1 MSRGIL
7 AGPCVAFAL
16 VVATAALCGCAVN
29 RPELSK
35 PELER
40 RAEMTR
46 AQMVDDHRVVTR
58 KLVNRMRNEQA
69 EHEARLARGEPSEP
83 PTFDVLI
90 LSGGGDHGAFG
101 AGVLRGWGQATGPL
115 SRPKFDVVTGV
126 STGAL
131 IAPFAFIG
139 DDAAYDQIVRLYREP
154 KKDWVAL
161 RGLLF
166 FLPWQES
173 FADTKG
179 LRRDLERELPRRVIQ
194 RMADESRE
202 GRVLQIGTT
211 NLDMGVTRGFALGEE
226 SEQAAYTG
234 EYKRI
239 YDILMASAAIPGA
252 FPPVVID
259 DELYVDGGTTSN
271 ILFGSNLRSREAVI
285 GAWKETHPGRP
296 TSRIRFW
303 VIINN
308 QLGVAPTQVQPKWPS
323 IVGHSL
329 STSIRFSTIA
339 SLRNLA
345 AQAELIRAV
354 DGFPAEFR
362 YIAIPDSWRAPVDG
376 VFMKETMESLADLG
390 EQLGADPTNWREE
403 LPDR

>member
-1 MSRGIL
+1 MRPRFTACCTNAFGNSNGIRVAITGVGGYIRCMWTSRGRNTEAACRQSSL
-7 AGPCVAFAL
+7 NVGKAFRAGLLTL
-16 VVATAALCGCAVN
+16 VLIAGGCAVN
-29 RPELSK
+29 RPALKKE
-35 PELER
+35 ELEK
-40 RAEMTR
+40 RAARTREEMVR
-46 AQMVDDHRVVTR
+46 DYRVVTQ
-58 KLVNRMRNEQA
+58 KLVDRMDHELA
-69 EHEARLARGEPSEP
+69 EHADAVAAGKSADA

-90 LSGGGDHGAFG
+90 LSGGGDYGAFG
-101 AGVLRGWGQATGPL
+101 AGVLKGWGKVNGPL
-115 SRPKFDVVTGV
+115 TRPRFDVVTGV

-139 DDAAYDQIVRLYREP
+139 DDEAYDQIVKLYREP

-179 LRRDLERELPRRVIQ
+179 LRRDLQRELPPKLIQ
-194 RMADESRE
+194 RIADESRDN
-202 GRVLQIGTT
+202 RVLRIGTT

-226 SEQAAYTG
+226 AEQAAYTG
-234 EYKRI
+234 DYTRV

-271 ILFGSNLRSREAVI
+271 ILFGSNLRSREAII
-285 GAWKETHPGRP
+285 GAWKDKYPGRQ
-296 TSRIRFW
+296 TARIRFW
-303 VIINN
+303 VIVNN

-323 IVGHSL
+323 IVGNSL
-329 STSIRFSTIA
+329 STAIRFSTIA

-345 AQAELIRAV
+345 AQSELIREV
-354 DGFPAEFR
+354 DKFE
-362 YIAIPDSWRAPVDG
+362 
-376 VFMKETMESLADLG
+376 
-390 EQLGADPTNWREE
+390 
-403 LPDR
+403 